1 MKRLN
6 RDENGMF
13 WIKDEEVVDDSFN
26 GINSSQ
32 KFYINN
38 NELVICFDIHEIAA
52 GAQGTPEFIIPF
64 L

>member
-1 MKRLN
+1 MTDKNNLN
-6 RDENGMF
+6 EFRELVG
-13 WIKDEEVVDDSFN
+13 DSFN

-32 KFYINN
+32 KFYINNN